1 MSNIILMAGKSQ
13 RFADAGYKLSKPLL
27 PVSGK
32 PMIVRAVES
41 MPPSDGWVFVVRQ
54 EHLEEKEVIATLKS
68 VAPNVTVMVDPSPTG
83 QLNSCLVAKA
93 HYDSDKP
100 MFVGACDFGMV
111 YDKVKY
117 AELMSGSD
125 APDMLVWSF
134 TQQPNLTRNPQAWG
148 WLKQD
153 KDLNIHGVSV
163 KIPVSDD
170 PFNDHAI
177 CGSFSFKSGKTFL
190 KIADELVR
198 RGVRVKGEFYIDSMI
213 GLAVEMGYRVVS
225 FPVQYIGWGVPA
237 DYEEY
242 LWWEKAIANP
252 GSFPEAQQKNEYA
265 FWKRYFDSQNM

>member
-1 MSNIILMAGKSQ
+1 MANIILMAGKGQ
-13 RFADAGYKLSKPLL
+13 RFADVGYKLSKPLL

-41 MPPSDGWVFVVRQ
+41 MPPSDDWVFVVRQ
-54 EHLEEKEVIATLKS
+54 DHLEEKEVIATLKS
-68 VAPNVTVMVDPSPTG
+68 VAPNVTVMVDPNPTG

-93 HYDSDKP
+93 HYDSDVP

-111 YDKVKY
+111 YDKARY
-117 AELMSGSD
+117 AELMSGPD

-153 KDLNIHGVSV
+153 KDFNIHGVSV
-163 KIPVSDD
+163 KVPVSDD
-170 PFNDHAI
+170 PFNDYAI

-198 RGVRVKGEFYIDSMI
+198 RDIRVKGEFYIDSMI

-242 LWWEKAIANP
+242 LWWEKAIADP
-252 GSFPEAQQKNEYA
+252 LLYADAASESEYK
-265 FWKRYFDSQNM
+265 FWKQYFFRT